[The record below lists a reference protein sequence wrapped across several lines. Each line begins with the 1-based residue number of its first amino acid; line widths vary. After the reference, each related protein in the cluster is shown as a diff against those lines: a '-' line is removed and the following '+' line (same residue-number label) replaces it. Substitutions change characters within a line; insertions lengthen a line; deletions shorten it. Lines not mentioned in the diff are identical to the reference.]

1 MSTRVFVQVASPVF
15 LCTHTA
21 PSISIDHN
29 QHQTSKP
36 YERCVGYGIGLDI
49 IKRSLYN
56 DQTR

>member
-1 MSTRVFVQVASPVF
+1 MSTRMLVQVASPFF

-21 PSISIDHN
+21 HSISIDHN

-36 YERCVGYGIGLDI
+36 YESYVGYGIGLDI
-49 IKRSLYN
+49 FKRSLYN